1 MRTYRSLSAA
11 VAPIALAALVATTGC
26 NKTADKAPAAAP
38 VAEPAKTAEA
48 PKAEEPKPAEAAVAP
63 AAAPSP
69 TAAPAAVMTDPCPAE
84 GEDPAACPKR
94 PDQVD
99 DQIKV
104 AHILIGWQ
112 GSLPGKTVTRTK
124 EEAKKL
130 AIDVAH
136 QARKQGADFI
146 PLMWQHSQ
154 DPGPGVYEAT
164 PEMRKRFVPEFGAM
178 ATSLGLGQVDIVESR
193 FGYHVMK
200 RVPFDFAAPEKP
212 LEVIVTD
219 ACPGEGE
226 DPAACPSKQDPAP
239 KEVEVSH
246 ILVAYQ
252 GAMRAAPEVKRSKDE
267 AKKLAIELAHK
278 ARKKAADFG
287 KIKDEAKSDDPGPG
301 TYPVS
306 ADAPMV
312 PPFKTM
318 ALRLGVGQVD
328 VVETDFGYHVMKR
341 TK

>member
-11 VAPIALAALVATTGC
+11 VAPIALAALIATAGC
-26 NKTADKAPAAAP
+26 NKTPPAPAA
-38 VAEPAKTAEA
+38 EPTKAAEA
-48 PKAEEPKPAEAAVAP
+48 PKAAEAKPAGPAEAAAVPP

-84 GEDPAACPKR
+84 GEDPAACPKK
-94 PDQVD
+94 PEKID

-104 AHILIGWQ
+104 AHILIGWA

-124 EEAKKL
+124 DEAKKL

-146 PLMWQHSQ
+146 PLMWQHTQ

-193 FGYHVMK
+193 FGFHVMK
-200 RVPFDFAAPEKP
+200 RLAFDFVAPEKP

-239 KEVEVSH
+239 KEVEVTH
-246 ILVAYQ
+246 ILVAYE
-252 GAMRAAPEVKRSKDE
+252 GAMRAAPEVKRTKEE
-267 AKKLAIELAHK
+267 AKKLSIELAHK
-278 ARKKAADFG
+278 GRKKGADFG

-312 PPFKTM
+312 PPFKAM
-318 ALRLGVGQVD
+318 ALRLGAGQVD